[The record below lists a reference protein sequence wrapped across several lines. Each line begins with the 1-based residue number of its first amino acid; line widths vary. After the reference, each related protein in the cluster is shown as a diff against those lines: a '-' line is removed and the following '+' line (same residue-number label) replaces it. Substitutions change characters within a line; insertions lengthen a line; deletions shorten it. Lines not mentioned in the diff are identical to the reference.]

1 MCVACRNADII
12 TGPLGI
18 LSADSLHGE
27 ITPGMA
33 TAVGKS
39 DAVKIL
45 IPMSKCDTVVVGVEQ
60 TASLTEL
67 IAKAREAVC
76 EAEAQCVMISK
87 RRSVWKAFGVD
98 IDPRFLYTIYRC
110 QKTVSSAVADVGKA
124 RSVFLFV
131 WLFSYIPN
139 FFSFYVAQRCGFWQ
153 SSTKQMKLQ

>member
-1 MCVACRNADII
+1 MRWHFACKIVVIDGQGGKIGRQLVEAIRTSLPDAELTAIGTNSVATSNMLKGGAKNAATGENAVCVACRNADII

-76 EAEAQCVMISK
+76 EAEAQWRNDLIS
-87 RRSVWKAFGVD
+87 A
-98 IDPRFLYTIYRC
+98 
-110 QKTVSSAVADVGKA
+110 
-124 RSVFLFV
+124 
-131 WLFSYIPN
+131 
-139 FFSFYVAQRCGFWQ
+139 
-153 SSTKQMKLQ
+153 

>member
-1 MCVACRNADII
+1 MRWHFACKIVVIDGQGGKIGRQLVEAIRTSLPDAELTAIGTNSVATSNMLKGGAKNAATGENAVCVACRNADII

-76 EAEAQCVMISK
+76 EAEVQWRNDLK
-87 RRSVWKAFGVD
+87 KALSMESF
-98 IDPRFLYTIYRC
+98 RC
-110 QKTVSSAVADVGKA
+110 
-124 RSVFLFV
+124 
-131 WLFSYIPN
+131 
-139 FFSFYVAQRCGFWQ
+139 
-153 SSTKQMKLQ
+153 

>member
-1 MCVACRNADII
+1 MRWHFACKIVVIDGQGGKIGRQLVEAIRTSLPDAELTAIGTNSVATSNMLKGGAKNAATGENAVCVACRNADII

-76 EAEAQCVMISK
+76 ETEAQWRNDLK
-87 RRSVWKAFGVD
+87 KALSMESF
-98 IDPRFLYTIYRC
+98 RC
-110 QKTVSSAVADVGKA
+110 
-124 RSVFLFV
+124 
-131 WLFSYIPN
+131 
-139 FFSFYVAQRCGFWQ
+139 
-153 SSTKQMKLQ
+153 

>member
-1 MCVACRNADII
+1 MRWHFACKIVVIDGQGGRIGRQLVEAIRISLPDAELTAVGTNSVATANMLKGGAKNAATGENAVYVACRNADII

-33 TAVGKS
+33 MAVGKS

-45 IPMSKCDTVVVGVEQ
+45 IPMSKCDTVVVGVEK

-76 EAEAQCVMISK
+76 EAEARWRNDLK
-87 RRSVWKAFGVD
+87 KALSMESF
-98 IDPRFLYTIYRC
+98 RC
-110 QKTVSSAVADVGKA
+110 
-124 RSVFLFV
+124 
-131 WLFSYIPN
+131 
-139 FFSFYVAQRCGFWQ
+139 
-153 SSTKQMKLQ
+153 

>member
-1 MCVACRNADII
+1 MRWHFACKIVVIDGQGGKIGRQLVEAIRTSLPDAELTAIGTNSVATSNMLKGGAKNAATGENAVCVACRNADII

-76 EAEAQCVMISK
+76 EAEAQWRNDLI
-87 RRSVWKAFGVD
+87 KALSMESF
-98 IDPRFLYTIYRC
+98 RC
-110 QKTVSSAVADVGKA
+110 
-124 RSVFLFV
+124 
-131 WLFSYIPN
+131 
-139 FFSFYVAQRCGFWQ
+139 
-153 SSTKQMKLQ
+153 

>member
-1 MCVACRNADII
+1 MRWHFACKIVVIDGQGGKIGRQLVEAIRTSLPDAELTAIGTNSVATSNMLKGGAKNAATGENAVCVACRNADII

-45 IPMSKCDTVVVGVEQ
+45 IPMSKCDTVVVGVEK

-67 IAKAREAVC
+67 IAKARDAVC
-76 EAEAQCVMISK
+76 EAEAQWRNDLI
-87 RRSVWKAFGVD
+87 KALSMESF
-98 IDPRFLYTIYRC
+98 RC
-110 QKTVSSAVADVGKA
+110 
-124 RSVFLFV
+124 
-131 WLFSYIPN
+131 
-139 FFSFYVAQRCGFWQ
+139 
-153 SSTKQMKLQ
+153 